1 MSSEVKG
8 NQELKA
14 ATLNNG
20 LKRWLA
26 GTFSYVIFTRN
37 LHLLCK
43 RQSFMLLRK
52 WHSLLP

>member
-43 RQSFMLLRK
+43 RQSFMRPRK